1 MARVLVA
8 GEALIDIYPADDADR
23 LADAATLAREAG
35 GAPANVAV
43 GLAEL
48 GERPWL
54 WTRVGADPFGDHLRD
69 VLAAHDVPDDFVA
82 VDPERTTAHT
92 LVGTDESGDP
102 VFWFY
107 QAETA
112 TMAPDPATVTDDALD
127 AIEWLHVG
135 GVWLADSTARS
146 ALLAVIDRAD
156 CTISFDPNTRADL
169 WTDSDAVEPTVTA
182 VLEQVDVVKVG
193 AGDLPWLAAD
203 DPGRVAERVRG
214 YGPHTVFV
222 TRGGETAVAAADGR
236 APWGPAEHRATPPTV
251 EAVDPTGAGDAF
263 TAGVISRLVD
273 GDDLDE
279 ALRYGTTVGAL
290 ATTERGAM
298 AALPD
303 RSTVESF
310 ES

>member
-8 GEALIDIYPADDADR
+8 GEALIDMYPADDAAC
-23 LADAATLAREAG
+23 LADASTFAREAG

-54 WTRVGADPFGDHLRD
+54 WTRVGADPFGDHLRSVFD
-69 VLAAHDVPDDFVA
+69 DHGVPDRFVA
-82 VDPERTTAHT
+82 VDSERTTAHT
-92 LVGTDESGDP
+92 LVGSDADGDP

-107 QAETA
+107 QADTA

-135 GVWLADSTARS
+135 GVWLANGRARS
-146 ALLAVIDRAD
+146 ALLDVIDRAT

-169 WTDSDAVEPTVTA
+169 WDDPDAIEPTVSA
-182 VLEQVDVVKVG
+182 VLERADVVKIG
-193 AGDLPWLAAD
+193 AGDLPWLAAE
-203 DPGRVAERVRG
+203 DPLRVAERIRG
-214 YGPHTVFV
+214 YGPHTAFV
-222 TRGGETAVAAADGR
+222 TRGADAAVAAADER
-236 APWGPAEHRATPPTV
+236 APWGPAELQEVPPAV
-251 EAVDPTGAGDAF
+251 DPVDPTGAGDAF
-263 TAGVISRLVD
+263 TAGVIARLVAGD
-273 GDDLDE
+273 GLDA

-290 ATTERGAM
+290 ATTGRGAM

-303 RSTVESF
+303 RATVE
-310 ES
+310 EAR